1 MGRELIL
8 PSFNLIGYAF
18 SSNHPWLAK
27 LIRWKYARKIRKIR
41 RKYLSGERNAES
53 FARFQ
58 VHRFLLLR
66 MPEQ

>member
-8 PSFNLIGYAF
+8 PTFNLIGYAF

-27 LIRWKYARKIRKIR
+27 LIRWKYDRKIRKIH

-53 FARFQ
+53 VVRFQ
-58 VHRFLLLR
+58 VYRFLLLR